1 MTWKF
6 ERICLK
12 NTQSTVNTTQR
23 KPDPGRGVQLF
34 CEYILKI
41 GIQNGDKHCFRN
53 FVAFTYVND
62 IKSNEIENS
71 DFFFTV
77 HVIEKTVHIRET
89 LDDRKYFKRIVPT
102 ILV

>member
-1 MTWKF
+1 MEIRKNMF
-6 ERICLK
+6 EK
-12 NTQSTVNTTQR
+12 QPVNSEHDTEKTR
-23 KPDPGRGVQLF
+23 PGEGGGVQLF

-71 DFFFTV
+71 DFF
-77 HVIEKTVHIRET
+77 
-89 LDDRKYFKRIVPT
+89 LQYM
-102 ILV
+102 